1 MSNLLPEINPDLAV
15 WLESQPVFFVATAPL
30 ASTGHVNCSPKG
42 GTCLKVL
49 GPRRVVYQETTGSGV
64 ETIAHLRENGRI
76 VLMFCAFQG
85 DPKIVRLHGR
95 GEVIRLGHHDFE
107 GLHRL
112 FPVRAGTRSYIQIDL
127 TRVSDS
133 CGFGVPLMTFQAPR
147 DILEKWSNS
156 RGPTGIAEYQRRK
169 NARSIDGLPALDGDF
184 APPEPPVENSPEDPQ

>member
-1 MSNLLPEINPDLAV
+1 MSSLRPEIDSDLAV
-15 WLESQPVFFVATAPL
+15 WLETQPVFFVATAPL
-30 ASTGHVNCSPKG
+30 SGDGHVNCSPKG

-49 GPRRVVYQETTGSGV
+49 GPRRVVYQEATGSGV

-76 VLMFCAFQG
+76 VLMFCSFQG

-112 FPVRAGTRSYIQIDL
+112 FPDRVGTRSYIQIDV

-133 CGFGVPLMTFQAPR
+133 CGFGVPLMTIQAPR
-147 DILEKWSNS
+147 DILEKWCAS
-156 RGPTGIAEYQRRK
+156 RGPEGVVDYQRRK

-184 APPEPPVENSPEDPQ
+184 APPEPPAVLVPEVPS